1 MTSFFSP
8 PFSHSNGH
16 KHSTRRAG
24 LASGSPRDW
33 GKCLK
38 DLGKFKFEGQWEMGR
53 RGGWRY
59 RKEQE
64 KLEVSP
70 QRGGRELSQRLLN
83 GTPGELGGVKLCS
96 EGTLATPHPLTVGLG
111 VGG

>member
-33 GKCLK
+33 GKYLK
-38 DLGKFKFEGQWEMGR
+38 DLGKFKFEGQWEMGW
-53 RGGWRY
+53 RGGWRN

-64 KLEVSP
+64 KLEVPP
-70 QRGGRELSQRLLN
+70 QRGGGELSQRLLN
-83 GTPGELGGVKLCS
+83 GTPRELGGVKLHS
-96 EGTLATPHPLTVGLG
+96 VGLSLLPHPPTIGLG
-111 VGG
+111 VGV